1 MDSSANIIH
10 PWGPQTQGDPPVFG
24 DLQLDFP
31 FDFGDLGLDLD
42 LDLDLDLGDLGLP
55 PPQTA
60 IFGSP
65 ARPIIPSTLTP
76 QQTVGLFNVYPHP
89 SAFSPVINRR
99 DLGLP
104 FGNPN
109 IPTGPIPMT
118 SGVAP
123 AMAPAPASLPPFIGA
138 NPATAIF
145 GSPSG
150 APMQIVRPWDAPAGS
165 SMGRA
170 TAVPVSSAYAGPGQ
184 APVFHCACVQH
195 GHPLVRVHNDTV
207 EWVRPDVM
215 KMTVY
220 FNFSP
225 NAAAEAHSCWECRDA

>member
-1 MDSSANIIH
+1 MN
-10 PWGPQTQGDPPVFG
+10 
-24 DLQLDFP
+24 FP
-31 FDFGDLGLDLD
+31 FDFGDLDLGLDF
-42 LDLDLDLGDLGLP
+42 GDLGLP
-55 PPQTA
+55 PQTV
-60 IFGSP
+60 ISDTP
-65 ARPIIPSTLTP
+65 AQPTILPTLTP
-76 QQTVGLFNVYPHP
+76 EQTVGLSNGYLYPLALSP
-89 SAFSPVINRR
+89 TGSGAPVIDRR
-99 DLGLP
+99 DLGLL

-123 AMAPAPASLPPFIGA
+123 AMTSAPASLSPFISA
-138 NPATAIF
+138 NPATAMF
-145 GSPSG
+145 GFPSS

-195 GHPLVRVHNDTV
+195 GHPLVRVHNDTI

>member
-1 MDSSANIIH
+1 MDSSSANIIH

-42 LDLDLDLGDLGLP
+42 IADLGS
-55 PPQTA
+55 PQTA
-60 IFGSP
+60 AFSAP
-65 ARPIIPSTLTP
+65 AQPIIPSTFTP
-76 QQTVGLFNVYPHP
+76 QQTVGPSNGYPHP
-89 SAFSPVINRR
+89 SAFLPVINRR
-99 DLGLP
+99 DLGLL

-123 AMAPAPASLPPFIGA
+123 AMAPAPASLSPFIGA

-170 TAVPVSSAYAGPGQ
+170 TTAPAFSPNPGPSQ
-184 APVFHCACVQH
+184 APIFHCACVRQH
-195 GHPLVRVHNDTV
+195 GHPLVRVHDTV

-215 KMTVY
+215 RMVVY

-225 NAAAEAHSCWECRDA
+225 NAAIEAHSSWERRDAERGRV